1 MPPLINEM
9 NNALYD
15 VADAYKARIAAG
27 CKNDLAGTV
36 RDEEGYCSYCWSG

>member
-9 NNALYD
+9 NNALDD

-27 CKNDLAGTV
+27 CKNDLGTGTV
-36 RDEEGYCSYCWSG
+36 RDEEG